1 MPRHWARC
9 CMTHKPKMEAKAIG
23 DTHGEVKS
31 KALLDTLAYMLA

>member
-9 CMTHKPKMEAKAIG
+9 CMTHYPKMEAKAIG
-23 DTHGEVKS
+23 DTHGEVKT